1 MYIEYRIAVITI
13 STYNIQLFYLEN
25 IVKLLALAL
34 TKLANLVTNLA
45 KQSMANLIINLTKPS
60 LDHDK
65 TWASSR
71 HYNQTDHPTPPLN
84 FSKLET

>member
-1 MYIEYRIAVITI
+1 MGCME
-13 STYNIQLFYLEN
+13 STLGRV

-65 TWASSR
+65 TWARSR
-71 HYNQTDHPTPPLN
+71 HYNQTDHPTPPYIRLCLHI
-84 FSKLET
+84 SGCATHH